1 MFACWSGPGTAR
13 NCPRQAFRQAADICS
28 SYLRPIGPAVCTG
41 RHDARPPSDSEG
53 IFAMPD
59 PLTAP
64 AAAPPKDTLGCIANL
79 LSKDIE
85 RSAGGLTLHRKCMRD
100 EQFERIEMAASDRGF
115 LIGVSLNAG
124 HRRTIYRGSGK
135 SERRFQHNSIYI
147 RDFSRNFRADLY
159 GQFDFVLVELSHRYL
174 RDLGREHDGLEIGG
188 LSCAPDV
195 QDAVLGH
202 LAQAVAN
209 SLDGAG
215 ALNALFVEQMGLAIG
230 THLACRY
237 GNARARDLERKGTLS
252 PVKVALAK
260 ELLMEK
266 ADLGVSIEEVANE
279 CDLSRGYFIR
289 AFSRATGRTPH
300 QWLLEQRVVRARH
313 LIETTD
319 MTLAEIAAA
328 CGFADQSH
336 LNRLFARIV
345 GHPPGAWRRGMAR

>member
-1 MFACWSGPGTAR
+1 MPAPL
-13 NCPRQAFRQAADICS
+13 AA
-28 SYLRPIGPAVCTG
+28 PPA
-41 RHDARPPSDSEG
+41 P
-53 IFAMPD
+53 
-59 PLTAP
+59 
-64 AAAPPKDTLGCIANL
+64 PPKDTLGCISSL

-85 RSAGGLTLHRKCMRD
+85 RSVGGLTLHRKCMRD

-115 LIGVSLNAG
+115 LIGVSLNGG
-124 HRRTIYRGSGK
+124 HRRTIYGGAGK

-159 GQFDFVLVELSHRYL
+159 GKFDFLLVELSRSYL
-174 RDLGREHDGLEIGG
+174 DRLGREHGGTEIGG
-188 LSCAPDV
+188 LTCAPDV

-202 LAQAVAN
+202 LAHAVAN
-209 SLDGAG
+209 SLDAPG
-215 ALNALFVEQMGLAIG
+215 ALNTLFVEQMGLAIG

-237 GNARARDLERKGTLS
+237 GNAHARDLQRKGLLS
-252 PVKVALAK
+252 PAKAALAK

-266 ADLGVSIEEVANE
+266 ANLGVSIEEVANE

-289 AFSRATGRTPH
+289 AFSRTTGRTPH
-300 QWLLEQRVVRARH
+300 QWLLEQRVIRARQ

-336 LNRLFARIV
+336 LNRVFVRIV
-345 GHPPGAWRRGMAR
+345 GHPPGAWRRELSR

>member
-1 MFACWSGPGTAR
+1 
-13 NCPRQAFRQAADICS
+13 
-28 SYLRPIGPAVCTG
+28 
-41 RHDARPPSDSEG
+41 
-53 IFAMPD
+53 MPD
-59 PLTAP
+59 ALVAP
-64 AAAPPKDTLGCIANL
+64 PAAPPKDTLGCIATL

-159 GQFDFVLVELSHRYL
+159 GKFDFVLVELSHRYL
-174 RDLGREHDGLEIGG
+174 GDLGREHDGLEIGG

-300 QWLLEQRVVRARH
+300 QWLLEQRVVRARQ

-328 CGFADQSH
+328 CGFSDQSH

>member
-1 MFACWSGPGTAR
+1 MS
-13 NCPRQAFRQAADICS
+13 N
-28 SYLRPIGPAVCTG
+28 
-41 RHDARPPSDSEG
+41 
-53 IFAMPD
+53 
-59 PLTAP
+59 PLVAP
-64 AAAPPKDTLGCIANL
+64 AAAPPKDTLGCIASL

-100 EQFERIEMAASDRGF
+100 EQLERIEMPASDRGF

-124 HRRTIYRGSGK
+124 HRRTIYGGAGK
-135 SERRFQHNSIYI
+135 SERRFQRNSIYI

-159 GQFDFVLVELSHRYL
+159 GKFDFVLIELSRSYL
-174 RDLGREHDGLEIGG
+174 DHFGREHDGAEIAG
-188 LSCAPDV
+188 LTCAPDV
-195 QDAVLGH
+195 QDPVLGH
-202 LAQAVAN
+202 LAHAIAD
-209 SLDGAG
+209 SLDVPG
-215 ALNALFVEQMGLAIG
+215 ALNTLFVEQMGVAIG

-237 GNARARDLERKGTLS
+237 GSAHARDLQRKGLLS
-252 PVKVALAK
+252 PAKTALAK

-289 AFSRATGRTPH
+289 AFSRTTGRTPH
-300 QWLLEQRVVRARH
+300 QWLLEQRVMRARE

-345 GHPPGAWRRGMAR
+345 GHPPGAWRRGMSR